1 MKGALIILTITCLT
15 GFILY
20 IFHKISEKKQERKEP
35 EIQEEEPKEEECC
48 GMHLTCE
55 KDTLITTSTEIIY
68 YDDEE
73 LDQWAGTKP
82 EEYSEEQIE
91 HFRDILLTL
100 LPEDIAGWAKSLK
113 LRNIALPTV
122 VRDELIMIVQEA
134 REEKTKRE
142 IEQ

>member
-1 MKGALIILTITCLT
+1 MKGALIILAITCLT
-15 GFILY
+15 GFVLY
-20 IFHKISEKKQERKEP
+20 IFHKISEKKQEGNEP
-35 EIQEEEPKEEECC
+35 ESQKEEPKEECC

-122 VRDELIMIVQEA
+122 VRQELILIVQEA
-134 REEKTKRE
+134 REAKTKK
-142 IEQ
+142 